1 MEKGVPTH
9 VQIGANRCQ
18 ISFLKYYVFCS
29 TVTWGSGPGTMRL
42 PRAGRSLK
50 AGYIPHFQVWCCP
63 HTFLFLWDSYK
74 ICWLRSFWLQNDI
87 SRLILRHF
95 QNPPLSVC
103 KRNVLLEESQLKGES
118 KQRLLPNTDC
128 HWKEIKVVKQIHHTF
143 MKISFLLL
151 NI

>member
-1 MEKGVPTH
+1 MFKLELIDVK
-9 VQIGANRCQ
+9 
-18 ISFLKYYVFCS
+18 ISFLKYYIFAAL
-29 TVTWGSGPGTMRL
+29 WPGTMRL

-103 KRNVLLEESQLKGES
+103 KRNVLLVESQLKGQS
-118 KQRLLPNTDC
+118 KQWLLPNTDC
-128 HWKEIKVVKQIHHTF
+128 HCKEMQEIKFVN
-143 MKISFLLL
+143 SLAL
-151 NI
+151 